1 MRGATVVD
9 EEGED
14 ATDGFNPRAH
24 AGRDPINWIAK
35 SRILGFNPRAHAGR
49 DPYEVQMALYAQGFN
64 PRAHAGRDCPRGA

>member
-49 DPYEVQMALYAQGFN
+49 DVRCSFILFLAISFQSTRP
-64 PRAHAGRDCPRGA
+64 CGARRTF